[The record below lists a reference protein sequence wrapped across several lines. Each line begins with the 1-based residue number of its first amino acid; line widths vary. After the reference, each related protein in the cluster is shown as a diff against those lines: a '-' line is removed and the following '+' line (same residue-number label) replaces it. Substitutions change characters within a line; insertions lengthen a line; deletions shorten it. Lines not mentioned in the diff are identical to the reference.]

1 MIKFFYES
9 IAFVSRKVGAL
20 RQMVAMSKR
29 WLHKIPKSS
38 QFVYRFLGMAN
49 TTVFAMLIPD
59 FSISKSLNLSLFAS
73 QENRVQRTKEKKEAE
88 KL

>member
-1 MIKFFYES
+1 MMKFFYES

-20 RQMVAMSKR
+20 RQMVAMNKR
-29 WLHKIPKSS
+29 WRHKIPKSS

-49 TTVFAMLIPD
+49 TSVFAMLIQA

-73 QENRVQRTKEKKEAE
+73 QENRVQRTKEKKQAK